1 MDFSNLPND
10 IINGY
15 ISKYLLEDKEKTINK
30 IFNENEDVYLNMLLF
45 GEIKKLPYVKRY
57 DRNTYKLK
65 NDVLEA
71 YVNRILQG
79 LKINN
84 KVHSIILNFNFLPYE
99 CEMDFNNMWIQFID
113 KNDDLICKI
122 NRNKELHFYV
132 KDLNKSRIRKAEI
145 RTIFDNLQERINM
158 KVRDYLEDLED
169 LEQ

>member
-10 IINGY
+10 IINDY

-57 DRNTYKLK
+57 GRNTYKIK

-84 KVHSIILNFNFLPYE
+84 RVHSMILNFNFLPYE
-99 CEMDFNNMWIQFID
+99 CEMDFNNMWIQLID
-113 KNDDLICKI
+113 ENDDLIGKI
-122 NRNKELHFYV
+122 NRNKEIHFYV
-132 KDLNKSRIRKAEI
+132 KDLNDLRIRKAEI
-145 RTIFDNLQERINM
+145 RTIIDNLQERINM
-158 KVRDYLEDLED
+158 KVRDYLDD
-169 LEQ
+169 IEQ